1 MKKALFA
8 AASLLLLLTAC
19 GPATSPEDAAEAAA
33 RQQMTA
39 DGLADARITD
49 IVEGDPAV
57 VGADELYCVATDA
70 SNGDLPYLLVVWGT
84 DGDWQTRQ
92 LMEGYYEWD
101 LQGCPR

>member
-1 MKKALFA
+1 MKKAVFA
-8 AASLLLLLTAC
+8 AVSLIILLTAC
-19 GPATSPEDAAEAAA
+19 TPTISSEDAAEAAA
-33 RQQMTA
+33 RQQMSD
-39 DGLADARITD
+39 DGFADAQITD

-70 SNGDLPYLLVVWGT
+70 SNGDLPYLLVVWSR
-84 DGDWQTRQ
+84 GDSWQARQ